1 MTNDEHELTVERAGP
16 LGGEPLV
23 LVHAG
28 VADARMWDA
37 AWPLLTATCDVVRMD
52 LRGFGSSV
60 TRPDD
65 GRLDHVADL
74 IDVLDALDIG
84 HAHVVGASLGA
95 GVAMELALARPD
107 VVSSLLL
114 CPPGGSLLAELT
126 PDLAAFFAAEREAL
140 AANDLDAAVE
150 ANVDSWLVGAGRI
163 PADVE
168 PAAIDLVRTMQRRAF
183 EVTADWGDLDE
194 VELEPP
200 ALERLDEV
208 DCRVLVLVGG
218 HDLDTTHD
226 AARRVVAGVRN
237 AILLEWPDVAH
248 LPPIESPDAFARLVQ
263 AWVDGHDPVDLRDI
277 A

>member
-1 MTNDEHELTVERAGP
+1 MIWPVPPAQRHLELGAQALPGRVEQQPAGEQLLREPDEQ
-16 LGGEPLV
+16 
-23 LVHAG
+23 
-28 VADARMWDA
+28 
-37 AWPLLTATCDVVRMD
+37 D

-65 GRLDHVADL
+65 GRLDRVADL

-84 HAHVVGASLGA
+84 HAHFVGASLGA
-95 GVAMELALARPD
+95 GVAVELALARPD

-140 AANDLDAAVE
+140 AANDLDAAVG
-150 ANVDSWLVGAGRI
+150 ANVDSSLVGAGRI

-208 DCRVLVLVGG
+208 DCQGPCPGRG
-218 HDLDTTHD
+218 
-226 AARRVVAGVRN
+226 
-237 AILLEWPDVAH
+237 P
-248 LPPIESPDAFARLVQ
+248 
-263 AWVDGHDPVDLRDI
+263 
-277 A
+277 